1 MEKASPAMFD
11 DKEAV
16 ECSKRE
22 SRNRKEVESGYHFAM
37 VVQECQPALGLA
49 LVPSTIELLE
59 VSGDSRFGDLEVE

>member
-1 MEKASPAMFD
+1 MFD
-11 DKEAV
+11 DKEALDGL
-16 ECSKRE
+16 KRE
-22 SRNRKEVESGYHFAM
+22 CGNGKEVKGGYHFAM